1 LASALVGDFG
11 AIVRLGLMGVLSD
24 ADISCVGEAVTPN
37 SAAQSSVA
45 QHSTP
50 QSPATDEGFL
60 LQRLDCAQ
68 PDVVV
73 VDWDDRRYEAVAA
86 SVLARRPSITVIAC
100 SDERLSMRV
109 IPGRQDRGVYES
121 RLSAQGLVEAVKA
134 ASAR

>member
-1 LASALVGDFG
+1 MSSALVGDFG

-24 ADISCVGEAVTPN
+24 ADINCVGEA
-37 SAAQSSVA
+37 
-45 QHSTP
+45 
-50 QSPATDEGFL
+50 SPPGDGL
-60 LQRLDCAQ
+60 LERLDGAE
-68 PDVVV
+68 PDAVV

-86 SVLARRPSITVIAC
+86 SVLARRPSVTVIAC

-109 IPGRQDRGVYES
+109 VPGRQDHGVYES

>member
-1 LASALVGDFG
+1 MSSALVGDFG

-24 ADISCVGEAVTPN
+24 ADINCVGEPSATP
-37 SAAQSSVA
+37 AQ
-45 QHSTP
+45 
-50 QSPATDEGFL
+50 GL
-60 LQRLDCAQ
+60 LQRLDGAE

-73 VDWDDRRYEAVAA
+73 VNWDDRRYEAVAA
-86 SVLARRPSITVIAC
+86 SVLARRPSVTVIAC

-109 IPGRQDRGVYES
+109 IPGRQDRSVYES